1 MYQVEALLRY
11 GANVN
16 IRATTSCDDRRDDDD
31 DELPSP
37 PWQAAAT
44 AASPIL
50 SCAAKN
56 GVPGIVSAL
65 LRAGLNPNERDR
77 DGWAPIHDGKS
88 EVKICC
94 IFLTRNQSP
103 YNLKI

>member
-1 MYQVEALLRY
+1 MVYLLPVFGSYQVEALLRY

-16 IRATTSCDDRRDDDD
+16 IRASSSDDQRDD
-31 DELPSP
+31 DELPP
-37 PWQAAAT
+37 PPRQAATAN

-65 LRAGLNPNERDR
+65 LRAGLNPNERDK
-77 DGWAPIHDGKS
+77 DGWAPIHDGMYEHGSKM
-88 EVKICC
+88 
-94 IFLTRNQSP
+94 
-103 YNLKI
+103 